1 MADGHPVKRMT
12 DAYPIKRT
20 GGSPARAPRVAA
32 PTPRGINDGV
42 LRLLLVCAGG
52 ALGSGARYL
61 VSTWA
66 ARALGADFPRGT
78 LIVNATGSFVLAF
91 VVGLPGETLSPEAR
105 LFLGAGVMGG
115 YTTYSSF
122 NYETLALLERGTAN
136 LALANVLITVSA
148 CLLAGLLGLAFG
160 RVLGG

>member
-1 MADGHPVKRMT
+1 M
-12 DAYPIKRT
+12 
-20 GGSPARAPRVAA
+20 
-32 PTPRGINDGV
+32 

-78 LIVNATGSFVLAF
+78 LLVNVTGSFVLALVF
-91 VVGLPGETLSPEAR
+91 AVPGSRLSPELR
-105 LFLGAGVMGG
+105 LFLGAGICGG

-122 NYETLALLERGTAN
+122 NTETLALFEQGSAALAAAN
-136 LALANVLITVSA
+136 LALTVVA
-148 CLLAGLLGLAFG
+148 CLAAGIAGLALGRLLAA
-160 RVLGG
+160 

>member
-1 MADGHPVKRMT
+1 M
-12 DAYPIKRT
+12 
-20 GGSPARAPRVAA
+20 
-32 PTPRGINDGV
+32 

-91 VVGLPGETLSPEAR
+91 VFALPGSRVSPELR
-105 LFLGAGVMGG
+105 LFLGAGVLGG

-122 NYETLALLERGTAN
+122 NTETLSLLDQGSVALAVAN
-136 LALANVLITVSA
+136 VALTVVGCLVAGLVGLAL
-148 CLLAGLLGLAFG
+148 G
-160 RVLGG
+160 RVLAS

>member
-1 MADGHPVKRMT
+1 
-12 DAYPIKRT
+12 
-20 GGSPARAPRVAA
+20 
-32 PTPRGINDGV
+32 V

-78 LIVNATGSFVLAF
+78 ILVNATGSFLLALVF
-91 VVGLPGETLSPEAR
+91 GLRGELLSADAR
-105 LFLGAGVMGG
+105 LFLGAGLMGG

-122 NYETLALLERGTAN
+122 NYETLALLEGGAPG
-136 LALANVLITVSA
+136 LALANIAITVSA
-148 CLLAGLLGLAFG
+148 CLLAGMLGLIAG
-160 RVLGG
+160 RVLAG

>member
-1 MADGHPVKRMT
+1 
-12 DAYPIKRT
+12 
-20 GGSPARAPRVAA
+20 
-32 PTPRGINDGV
+32 V
-42 LRLLLVCAGG
+42 LRLLLVCGGG

-91 VVGLPGETLSPEAR
+91 VFALPGSKLGPDLR

-122 NYETLALLERGTAN
+122 NTETLALFDQGAVGLAIAN
-136 LALANVLITVSA
+136 LALTVLG
-148 CLLAGLLGLAFG
+148 CLVAGLAGLALG
-160 RVLGG
+160 RVLAA

>member
-1 MADGHPVKRMT
+1 
-12 DAYPIKRT
+12 
-20 GGSPARAPRVAA
+20 
-32 PTPRGINDGV
+32 V

-61 VSTWA
+61 LSTWV
-66 ARALGADFPRGT
+66 ARTLGAEFPRGT

-91 VVGLPGETLSPEAR
+91 IFAVPGSRLSPDLR

-122 NYETLALLERGTAN
+122 NTETIALLEQGSAGLAAAN
-136 LALANVLITVSA
+136 VGLTVVGCLVAGFIGLAL
-148 CLLAGLLGLAFG
+148 G
-160 RVLGG
+160 RWLTA

>member
-1 MADGHPVKRMT
+1 MCAIVRRL
-12 DAYPIKRT
+12 A
-20 GGSPARAPRVAA
+20 APRTAAAVAA
-32 PTPRGINDGV
+32 HRVPRYTGAV

-78 LIVNATGSFVLAF
+78 LIVNATGSFVLAVIF
-91 VVGLPGETLSPEAR
+91 TIPGSRISPELR
-105 LFLGAGVMGG
+105 LFLGAGVLGG

-122 NYETLALLERGTAN
+122 NTETLALIDQGSA
-136 LALANVLITVSA
+136 ALAVVNVGLTTA
-148 CLLAGLLGLAFG
+148 GCLVAGLLGLAVG
-160 RVLGG
+160 RLVAS